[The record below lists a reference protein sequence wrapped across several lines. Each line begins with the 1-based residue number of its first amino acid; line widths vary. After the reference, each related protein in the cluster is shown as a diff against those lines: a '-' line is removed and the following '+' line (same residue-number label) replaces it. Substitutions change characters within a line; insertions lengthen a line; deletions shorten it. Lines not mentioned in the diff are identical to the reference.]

1 MKKLICL
8 LIIAAHLS
16 ACATYE
22 NRSVSFRPPQD
33 YANFYDTSGLLVGA
47 ESFADVK
54 QAEEAFGFDIR
65 GAGLLPV
72 QVVIDNRSG
81 QGVEIVS
88 GQTFLID
95 NTNRYWKILTNR
107 EAMERV
113 QKSTEGGA
121 IAGGAGK
128 GAILGASAGALLGL
142 AIGIVPGQNV
152 SSAVVQGGVLGGAG
166 GAVIGGVNKAG
177 DDRQRELK
185 IADDIRDKGVEGKVM
200 PAEALASGFIFF
212 PGEASSAKELRLQV
226 KFRGDG
232 RLQTLNL
239 KLK

>member
-1 MKKLICL
+1 MKKLISL
-8 LIIAAHLS
+8 LIIATQFS
-16 ACATYE
+16 ACATYD
-22 NRSVSFRPPQD
+22 NRAVSFRPPQD
-33 YANFYDTSGLLVGA
+33 YANFSDTSGLMIGA

-54 QAEEAFGFDIR
+54 QAEEAFGFNVR
-65 GAGLLPV
+65 AAGLLPV

-81 QGVEIVS
+81 QGAEIVS

-95 NTNRYWKILTNR
+95 NTNRYWKILSKR
-107 EAMERV
+107 EAIERV
-113 QKSTEGGA
+113 QKATEGGA

-128 GAILGASAGALLGL
+128 GVVLGASAGALLGL
-142 AIGIVPGQNV
+142 TFGIVSGKNV
-152 SSAVVQGGVLGGAG
+152 SSADAQGGVLGGTG
-166 GAVIGGVNKAG
+166 GAVIGGANKAG
-177 DDRQRELK
+177 DDKQRELK
-185 IADDIRDKGVEGKVM
+185 IADDIRDKGVEGKVI